1 MIKTVLPFTL
11 GYIIFPLSSLLDSV
25 IVVKMLEIAGVYS
38 DVAISVFG
46 LNNAVVGTLTNLPIV
61 ASTAFSIAILPSISY
76 SIKKDNIDNAI
87 RKIKVIFK
95 VALLIILPCIVLFII
110 FPEQIISIVFGQ
122 LNNTYIN
129 ELQISSIMLRIS
141 SLGILYLTVYQL
153 TTAILQAKDL
163 YYKPCIALGFA
174 VLVKIVISVI
184 LLLNTNVNFFAINIA
199 NVVCYII
206 SAFINLYYFDKEFK
220 IEISYRDLF
229 VVPVVSC
236 IVMACVIWIM
246 MGLFS
251 GLLSSVISS
260 ILAFIVGGIIYC
272 WLVVGLKAVKM
283 EELLLIK
290 KKS

>member
-1 MIKTVLPFTL
+1 M
-11 GYIIFPLSSLLDSV
+11 LDSV

-61 ASTAFSIAILPSISY
+61 ASTAFSVAILPSISY

>member
-1 MIKTVLPFTL
+1 
-11 GYIIFPLSSLLDSV
+11 
-25 IVVKMLEIAGVYS
+25 
-38 DVAISVFG
+38 
-46 LNNAVVGTLTNLPIV
+46 
-61 ASTAFSIAILPSISY
+61 LPSISY

-220 IEISYRDLF
+220 IEISYRNLF
-229 VVPVVSC
+229 VVPMASC
-236 IVMACVIWIM
+236 AVMVCCIWFLIGVI
-246 MGLFS
+246 GSFLPA
-251 GLLSSVISS
+251 VISS
-260 ILAFIVGGIIYC
+260 IIAFVIGGVIYC
-272 WLVVGLKAVKM
+272 WLVISFKAVKI